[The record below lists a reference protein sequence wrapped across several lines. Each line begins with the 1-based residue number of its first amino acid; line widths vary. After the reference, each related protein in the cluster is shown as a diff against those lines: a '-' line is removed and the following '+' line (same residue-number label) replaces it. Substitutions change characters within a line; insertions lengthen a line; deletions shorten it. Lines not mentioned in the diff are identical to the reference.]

1 MNLKAGTLKKQ
12 WIDPGTG
19 KDARTQEDLDK
30 LMQHIDEMIAHFDH
44 RVQQPFPLPLL
55 YRSPLPCCS
64 PPHGGRPRSSVD
76 SPGTPRQTWP
86 THSR

>member
-44 RVQQPFPLPLL
+44 RVQQPFPFPMEKED
-55 YRSPLPCCS
+55 
-64 PPHGGRPRSSVD
+64 V
-76 SPGTPRQTWP
+76 QWP
-86 THSR
+86 